1 MVIDTLEVQ
10 LGNRSYPIY
19 IGENLIGSTELLQRA
34 ISGKQVAVITNET
47 IAPLYLQDL
56 LGALQGFSVN
66 VHILPDGEQFKT
78 LESFKQIIDFLVEK
92 RYDRSSTIIA
102 LGGGVVG
109 DIAGFAAS
117 AFQRGIGYLQ
127 IPTTL
132 LSQVDSSV
140 GGKTGV
146 NHVQGKNLIGA
157 FYQPQAVIA
166 DIKTLRSLTQRDYS
180 AGLAEII
187 KYGIISDSDFF
198 SWIKN
203 STQSLLDRKTE
214 VLSYAIRKSCEIKAR
229 IVAQDERESGI
240 RAILNFGH
248 TFGHAIEALTS
259 YREYLHGEAVA
270 IGMVMAADI
279 SWRLGHLDQD
289 QANQIKASIDGLG
302 LPIQPPSIESNSW
315 LEAMGG
321 DKKVRDGRLRLVL
334 TNTIGTAFISETIN
348 NQVLEETLS
357 ATEKL
362 CDI

>member
-117 AFQRGIGYLQ
+117 AFQRGIGYLL

-146 NHVQGKNLIGA
+146 NHVQGKN
-157 FYQPQAVIA
+157 
-166 DIKTLRSLTQRDYS
+166 
-180 AGLAEII
+180 
-187 KYGIISDSDFF
+187 
-198 SWIKN
+198 
-203 STQSLLDRKTE
+203 
-214 VLSYAIRKSCEIKAR
+214 
-229 IVAQDERESGI
+229 
-240 RAILNFGH
+240 
-248 TFGHAIEALTS
+248 
-259 YREYLHGEAVA
+259 
-270 IGMVMAADI
+270 
-279 SWRLGHLDQD
+279 
-289 QANQIKASIDGLG
+289 
-302 LPIQPPSIESNSW
+302 
-315 LEAMGG
+315 
-321 DKKVRDGRLRLVL
+321 
-334 TNTIGTAFISETIN
+334 
-348 NQVLEETLS
+348 
-357 ATEKL
+357 
-362 CDI
+362 